1 MKGNSKTK
9 SSTKKVEVESEK
21 KGHNVEEKKKVH
33 GCDQCRWYDF
43 STQREFH
50 RDGIRKGL
58 VETRAVCR
66 SPKSKARNHL
76 VKKDSDKP
84 CFEKGK
90 YVTPKK
96 PEKKTKKKSNLK
108 DEESM
113 TSPQE
118 YFGSAEGRLE
128 AQTKSECP
136 KCGSDNVRKSS
147 EDSDGKHFECLDCG
161 EEWKRA
167 LNGTVY

>member
-1 MKGNSKTK
+1 M
-9 SSTKKVEVESEK
+9 VEVKSEEK
-21 KGHNVEEKKKVH
+21 ERNVEERKEVH
-33 GCDQCRWYDF
+33 RCDQCRWYDF

-50 RDGIRKGL
+50 RDGIREGL

-66 SPKSKARNHL
+66 SPTSKARNHL
-76 VKKDSDKP
+76 VKNDSDKT

-90 YVTPKK
+90 YVPPKK
-96 PEKKTKKKSNLK
+96 SEKKTKKSNSK

-118 YFGSAEGRLE
+118 YFGTAEGRLE
-128 AQTKSECP
+128 AQTKSKCS

-147 EDSDGKHFECLDCG
+147 EDSDGEHFECLDCG